1 MLTALSGRP
10 RNRLVFGLLLL
21 LALATSLRPLLAFQ
35 DDQPE
40 PPDTSWRFGVVESYE
55 SPSHAARLGVG
66 WTRVPFHWAKVQ
78 PEGSGDW
85 EPEISQEQLES
96 EIAAGRMAIGLL
108 IGIPEWALAEDGLPE
123 GLWLDHNDPAN
134 TWAGY
139 VRRAAST
146 YAGLI
151 DHWVVWNEPDI
162 QETEIAHTW
171 DGTVADF
178 AQLQRVAYLAAKEAN
193 PAAVIHLPAFTYW
206 ADYYAETEQYMARL
220 LDEIMRDPEAADY
233 NHYFDVATAHLYFQP
248 GQIYELLGF
257 FSDIMRERGLTQPI
271 WLAETNAPLKDD
283 PDWPVEDWTLS
294 VTQVEQAS
302 FMPQALAL
310 GLAAGAERIA
320 VYKLKD
326 TEGDKAANPE
336 PFGLVR
342 LDGSERMAFATFRLA
357 VDYLDGSVRAERE
370 RWDEIGQIRVDQIRN
385 DGKGQSTTVVFS
397 RLPEWLQAEVPATAE
412 LATLVNMWGTKKV
425 ITPTNGLYTIDL
437 APASCSHSIGDY
449 CMIGGY
455 TSYLVQEAEIELP
468 IATPTPAASLVL
480 TQTPAPVETPSRA
493 DLPSPTETSPPAES
507 PATLP
512 TPGPE
517 PSPSSTRPATA
528 SATAT
533 VETLVEAASTSTPAV
548 QSSVPSSAT
557 PPAEEEPAGATFLL
571 LIAASGAITL
581 VLAVAWLT
589 QRHRS

>member
-1 MLTALSGRP
+1 MLAALS
-10 RNRLVFGLLLL
+10 NRQKSYLVVGLLMA
-21 LALATSLRPLLAFQ
+21 LALAASLRPLLAFQ

-55 SPSHAARLGVG
+55 SPSQAARLGVG

-78 PEGSGDW
+78 PEGPSNW
-85 EPEISQEQLES
+85 EPEISQEKLES
-96 EIAAGRMAIGLL
+96 EIAAGRTVVGLL
-108 IGIPEWALAEDGLPE
+108 IGIPEWAVAEDGLPK
-123 GLWLDHNDPAN
+123 GLWLDYDDPAN
-134 TWAGY
+134 TWAEY

-146 YAGLI
+146 YAGQI

-162 QETEIAHTW
+162 RETEIAHTW

-193 PAAVIHLPAFTYW
+193 SEAVIHLPAFTYW

-220 LDEIMRDPEAADY
+220 LDEIMRDPEAAEH

-248 GQIYELLGF
+248 GQIYDLLGF
-257 FSDIMRERGLTQPI
+257 FTEIMRERGLAQPI

-283 PDWPVEDWTLS
+283 LDWPVEEWTLS
-294 VTQVEQAS
+294 VTQVEQAA
-302 FMPQALAL
+302 FMPQALAT

-357 VDYLDGSVRAERE
+357 VDYLDGAVQAERE
-370 RWDEIGQIRVDQIRN
+370 RWDEVGQIRVDQIVD
-385 DGKGQSTTVVFS
+385 DGSGQSTTVLFS

-412 LATLVNMWGTKKV
+412 LAMLVNMWGTKKV
-425 ITPTNGLYTIDL
+425 ITPTNGLYTVDL

-455 TSYLVQEAEIELP
+455 TSYLVQEAQIVLP
-468 IATPTPAASLVL
+468 TETPAASPILAKTPTQTHSPTQKPEP
-480 TQTPAPVETPSRA
+480 TQTPTESPTPTPEPTE
-493 DLPSPTETSPPAES
+493 LPSPS
-507 PATLP
+507 
-512 TPGPE
+512 
-517 PSPSSTRPATA
+517 ATA
-528 SATAT
+528 SLTATA
-533 VETLVEAASTSTPAV
+533 AAVADSPAARSDASPTPA
-548 QSSVPSSAT
+548 PL
-557 PPAEEEPAGATFLL
+557 AEDETAGATFLL

-589 QRHRS
+589 QRHRN

>member
-1 MLTALSGRP
+1 MLV
-10 RNRLVFGLLLL
+10 LV
-21 LALATSLRPLLAFQ
+21 LAMSLRPLLAFQ

-40 PPDTSWRFGVVESYE
+40 SPDTSWRFGVVESYE

-78 PEGSGDW
+78 PGGSSDW
-85 EPEISQEQLES
+85 EPEISQEALES
-96 EIAAGRMAIGLL
+96 EIAAGRMVVGLL
-108 IGIPEWALAEDGLPE
+108 IGIPEWAQADDGLPE
-123 GLWLDHNDPAN
+123 GLWLAHDDPAN
-134 TWAGY
+134 TWAEY

-146 YAGLI
+146 FAGSI
-151 DHWVVWNEPDI
+151 DHWVIWNEPDI

-193 PAAVIHLPAFTYW
+193 PEAIVHLPAFTYW

-220 LDEIMRDPEAADY
+220 LDEIMRDPEADEH

-248 GQIYELLGF
+248 GQIYDLLGF
-257 FSDIMRERGLTQPI
+257 FTDIMRERGLTQPI
-271 WLAETNAPLKDD
+271 WLVETNAPLKDD

-342 LDGSERMAFATFRLA
+342 LDGSERMAFATYRLA
-357 VDYLDGSVRAERE
+357 VDYLDEAV
-370 RWDEIGQIRVDQIRN
+370 RWDEVGQIRVDQIKD
-385 DGKGQSTTVVFS
+385 DGSGQSTTVVFS

-412 LATLVNMWGTKKV
+412 MATLVDMWGTKKV
-425 ITPTNGLYTIDL
+425 ITPTNGLYTVDL

-455 TSYLVQEAEIELP
+455 TSYLVQEAEVMLP
-468 IATPTPAASLVL
+468 TETPTASPSLTKTPAT
-480 TQTPAPVETPSRA
+480 TQTPVPTQTAVP
-493 DLPSPTETSPPAES
+493 PSPTPEPATSPSPAVASSVTAAADALAEVAAEKTPTAGSSDPVMASS
-507 PATLP
+507 PATSAAINDAEDQATGVTLP
-512 TPGPE
+512 
-517 PSPSSTRPATA
+517 
-528 SATAT
+528 
-533 VETLVEAASTSTPAV
+533 V
-548 QSSVPSSAT
+548 
-557 PPAEEEPAGATFLL
+557 

-589 QRHRS
+589 QLRRK